1 MEFNILKDIKL
12 LRFRIYFE

>member
-1 MEFNILKDIKL
+1 LIEVIKL